1 MSDTYTQDRPN
12 GQAGGGKDDTATLAS
27 RAQRKDD
34 IANRLS
40 ADMIIGMD
48 ILRHLH
54 IYIAG
59 RESKLYVTEAGT
71 GESVLFKP
79 AAAPA
84 N

>member
-1 MSDTYTQDRPN
+1 
-12 GQAGGGKDDTATLAS
+12 
-27 RAQRKDD
+27 
-34 IANRLS
+34 
-40 ADMIIGMD
+40 MIIGMD

-54 IYIAG
+54 IYIAS

-79 AAAPA
+79 AAATA

>member
-1 MSDTYTQDRPN
+1 M
-12 GQAGGGKDDTATLAS
+12 L
-27 RAQRKDD
+27 
-34 IANRLS
+34 
-40 ADMIIGMD
+40 IGMD